1 MKKNKRFEEIRKSA
15 SKGIDLYLTRSFDIV
30 DRIHE
35 ILSSKNLDQKDLAL
49 LLNKKESEISKW
61 MTGTHNFTLKTLIK
75 IEETLDAPII
85 KVVTKEVSIEKQPI
99 VMLVSQKYTHITKGV
114 SVIIEDFQEFEVKPI
129 YQKPSEYLS

>member
-1 MKKNKRFEEIRKSA
+1 MKKNKRFEEIRRSA
-15 SKGIDLYLTRSFDIV
+15 SKDIDLYLTRSFDIV

-85 KVVTKEVSIEKQPI
+85 KVVTKEVFIEKQAI

>member
-15 SKGIDLYLTRSFDIV
+15 SKEIDLYLTRSFDIV

-75 IEETLDAPII
+75 IEEILDAPII
-85 KVVTKEVSIEKQPI
+85 KVVTKEVFIEKQPI

-114 SVIIEDFQEFEVKPI
+114 SVIIGDFQEFEVKPI
-129 YQKPSEYLS
+129 YQKQSEYLS

>member
-49 LLNKKESEISKW
+49 LLNKRESEISKW

-75 IEETLDAPII
+75 IEVTLDAPII

-99 VMLVSQKYTHITKGV
+99 VMLVSQKYTHITKRCF
-114 SVIIEDFQEFEVKPI
+114 SDYRRFSRI
-129 YQKPSEYLS
+129 